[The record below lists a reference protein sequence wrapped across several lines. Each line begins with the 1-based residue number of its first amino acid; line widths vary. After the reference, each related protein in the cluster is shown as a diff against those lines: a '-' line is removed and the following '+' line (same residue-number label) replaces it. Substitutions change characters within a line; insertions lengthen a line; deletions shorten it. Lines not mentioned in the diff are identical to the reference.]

1 MSALSLLQN
10 RSRLG
15 QLVLAIVWVL
25 TVRIGLTV
33 LSMKAVRRAFMP
45 KEVTGEL
52 DPDAAEEV
60 IWSVK
65 RAAKIVPFASC
76 LTQAMA
82 SQIMLARRNYPSVL
96 HVGARRAEDGTFTA
110 HAWLEGGGMLLIG
123 GTRAYLAAFVQ
134 LAQYSA
140 HQ

>member
-1 MSALSLLQN
+1 MRALNLLQN

-33 LSMKAVRRAFMP
+33 FSMKALRRAFMP

-52 DPDAAEEV
+52 DQVAAAEV

-65 RAAKIVPFASC
+65 RAAKLVPFASC

-82 SQIMLARRNYPSVL
+82 SQIMLAKRNCPSVL
-96 HVGARRAEDGTFTA
+96 HIGARRAQDGTFAA
-110 HAWLEGGGMLLIG
+110 HAWLESGSMLLIG
-123 GTRAYLAAFVQ
+123 GTRASLVAFVP
-134 LAQYSA
+134 LAQYPA
-140 HQ
+140 HK